1 MAALDRAFG
10 RIFAVLVALVVLEFW
25 FGARTLSGQRPGSV
39 AANLLLSLV
48 LLGQAAWALRR
59 PLTQRDLDAMAV
71 ATGALLLVSRFLAA
85 PGSPFLDQAAYLLVG
100 PAAIAWPALSRR
112 FVVPVPILL
121 VVIATGTWHPSGQL
135 AVEQAVATLATVA
148 FAGFAARL
156 IRAGA
161 RRADAE
167 ADVLARQLAA
177 QDAALATEEAERR
190 AANAV
195 HDDVLSVLRALS
207 VPGQALPWRVL
218 VAKAERAQAALAR
231 QVPGGSRGFGGLG
244 PALRRQAG
252 QIATDL
258 DVTCD
263 LDGDL
268 DVPPP
273 VAEALSA
280 AAGEALRNVAAH
292 AGVRAAAISA
302 SADGSGGV
310 SVTVRDS
317 GTGFDPAHVAAASS
331 GLRNSVRAR
340 VLDVGGRAEV
350 ISAPGRGTAVVLTW
364 SPPPAAAAA
373 AVDLF
378 AWARRLAP
386 PPSLV
391 FLGFMAPVLASS
403 LIDLCLRW
411 PDLRWPAAG
420 VAAFAG
426 LLVLA
431 VECARSISRVHMTRL
446 AAVGMTAG
454 VTVLAAVGSLAVAP
468 GAADGFAF
476 WVSGESAIVVAV
488 VYFLRGPGFG
498 LTALV
503 LDLAAVGAGVLVT
516 GGGLPRG
523 AWVPILAS
531 PVLGTGLA
539 VGMRAAFRGL
549 ASYTER
555 QLEEYR
561 EGVRRQARAE
571 AVSRADSAALENARR
586 VAGPVLSRVTSGEPP
601 SAPVRMA
608 AALASATLRDE
619 LLAPGFLTGDLAGL
633 VRAARACGAL
643 VTVDIARRGSAALM
657 DTARRL
663 LTAAL
668 APAGAVADA
677 TLHVYPVTEGHPAL
691 LLLHLHWRETADHA
705 ALHAFAREC
714 GAQASDLGD
723 RESLVRLQAAPRE
736 LAGAT
741 RFNARPPEMN

>member
-10 RIFAVLVALVVLEFW
+10 RIFAVIAFLVVLEFW
-25 FGARTLSGQRPGSV
+25 FDARTLSGQRPGSL

-48 LLGQAAWALRR
+48 LLGQAARALRR
-59 PLTQRDLDAMAV
+59 PLTQQDLNAMAV
-71 ATGALLLVSRFLAA
+71 ATGALLLLARSLAA
-85 PGSPFLDQAAYLLVG
+85 AGSPFLDQAAYLLVG

-112 FVVPVPILL
+112 FVAPVPVLL

-167 ADVLARQLAA
+167 ADVLARRMAA
-177 QDAALATEEAERR
+177 QDAALAAEEAERR

-195 HDDVLSVLRALS
+195 HDDVISVLRALS
-207 VPGQALPWRVL
+207 IPGQALPWSVL
-218 VAKAERAQAALAR
+218 VAKARRAQLALAR
-231 QVPGGSRGFGGLG
+231 QLSGGSRAFGGLG
-244 PALRRQAG
+244 PALRRQAL

-263 LDGDL
+263 IDGDL
-268 DVPPP
+268 DIPPA

-280 AAGEALRNVAAH
+280 AVGEALRNVAAH
-292 AGVRAAAISA
+292 AGVRAATITA
-302 SADGSGGV
+302 SGDGSGGV
-310 SVTVRDS
+310 SVTVRDT
-317 GTGFDPAHVAAASS
+317 GTGFDPAQVGAASS
-331 GLRNSVRAR
+331 GLRNSIRSRVRDA
-340 VLDVGGRAEV
+340 GGRAEV
-350 ISAPGRGTAVVLTW
+350 ISSPGRGTSVVLAW
-364 SPPPAAAAA
+364 SPPPPATAV

-378 AWARRLAP
+378 AWVRRLAP

-411 PDLRWPAAG
+411 PDLRWQAAG
-420 VAAFAG
+420 AAAFAG
-426 LLVLA
+426 LLILA
-431 VECARSISRVHMTRL
+431 VECARSVSRVHMTRV

-454 VTVLAAVGSLAVAP
+454 VTALAAVGSLAVAP
-468 GAADGFAF
+468 GTADGYAYL
-476 WVSGESAIVVAV
+476 VSGESAIAVAV
-488 VYFLRGPGFG
+488 VYFLRGPVLG

-503 LDLAAVGAGVLVT
+503 LDLAAIGAGLLVT

-523 AWVPILAS
+523 AWVPVLAS
-531 PVLGTGLA
+531 PVLGAGLA

-601 SAPVRMA
+601 SAPLRMA

-619 LLAPGFLTGDLAGL
+619 LLAPGFLTDDLAGL
-633 VRAARACGAL
+633 VRAARTSGAL
-643 VTVDIARRGSAALM
+643 ITVDIARQGDAALM

-668 APAGAVADA
+668 APAGALADA

-691 LLLHLHWRETADHA
+691 LLLHLHWWEAADTA
-705 ALHAFAREC
+705 ALRTFAREC
-714 GAQASDLGD
+714 GALVSDLDD

-736 LAGAT
+736 LAGA
-741 RFNARPPEMN
+741 AL